1 MKKLFIFDVDD
12 VIYELKHII
21 RDALTDATGKDIH
34 PDNWFSFNLNEVYD
48 VNMETIFNAFHKF
61 YILRN
66 GSVNLEIYPV
76 LEYLKK
82 NNIETM
88 AVTARGWHSEGNE
101 ITRRLFADNDIG
113 INSIH
118 VVQHHEKKSEVISKI
133 EGFEI
138 VGYIDDNARHIQE
151 TKNACGSNIHN
162 YFLKDQPWNQHYS
175 VENEIGVHRI
185 DKLASVPEKLDII
198 LGQESKVQKKRNF
211 KI

>member
-12 VIYELKHII
+12 VIYDLKNII
-21 RDALTDATGKDIH
+21 RTALTDVTGKDIH

-48 VNMETIFNAFHKF
+48 VDLKTIFEAFHKHD
-61 YILRN
+61 ILRN
-66 GSVNLEIYPV
+66 GNLNFEIYPV

-101 ITRRLFADNDIG
+101 ITRRLFDDNNIPID
-113 INSIH
+113 NIH
-118 VVQHHEKKSEVISKI
+118 VVHHHEKKSDVISKI

-151 TKNACGSNIHN
+151 TKIVCGENIKN
-162 YFLKDQPWNQHYS
+162 YFLKDQPWNQSYEH
-175 VENEIGVHRI
+175 GLDVHRI
-185 DKLASVPEKLDII
+185 ETLHDVPRKLDII
-198 LGQESKVQKKRNF
+198 LGSEKKNVR
-211 KI
+211 KIKP